1 MKDDGALATYWL
13 RTLKL
18 FKGEK
23 VLVRVADGRERVGV
37 MTDTPAGPRLFTEQG
52 MAVLPLGEITG
63 VEAV

>member
-37 MTDTPAGPRLFTEQG
+37 MTDTPAGPRLFTE
-52 MAVLPLGEITG
+52 L
-63 VEAV
+63 